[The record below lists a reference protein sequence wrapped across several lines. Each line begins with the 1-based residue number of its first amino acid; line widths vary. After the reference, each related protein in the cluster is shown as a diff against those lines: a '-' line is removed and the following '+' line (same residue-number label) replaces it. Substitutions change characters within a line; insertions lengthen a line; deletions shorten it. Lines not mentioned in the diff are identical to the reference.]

1 MVTVEHCTSL
11 IEILISCCRAAAAA
25 GGASSVQI
33 PPQPEERDVW
43 VSAELRVK
51 AGLND
56 MLLDGAINTFQV
68 LCNFTVMGFF
78 IPF

>member
-1 MVTVEHCTSL
+1 M
-11 IEILISCCRAAAAA
+11 
-25 GGASSVQI
+25 
-33 PPQPEERDVW
+33 W

-68 LCNFTVMGFF
+68 FCNFTVMGFF
-78 IPF
+78 YSFLELYCFHQCLFLGLELGLAWEG

>member
-1 MVTVEHCTSL
+1 MSL
-11 IEILISCCRAAAAA
+11 IEILISCCCWRSQLCAD
-25 GGASSVQI
+25 S
-33 PPQPEERDVW
+33 PQPEERDVW
-43 VSAELRVK
+43 VSAELRAK

-68 LCNFTVMGFF
+68 FCNFTVMGFF